1 MSVLLTSVARPLT
14 LARARSATLIL
25 AGLTLGMGS
34 IYAWV
39 VKPGLPYDEPSHW
52 STVLFYVHH
61 GRMPVLGRPGVTY
74 EAQMGPVAYV
84 VDAVIVRVSEAAGAS
99 QNTAFHLVRFAG
111 VAELALAVAVLCA
124 LTRRLAGH
132 SWAWVAAVAVLALNP
147 MLLTMSSS
155 VQNDTLALA
164 LGLLAL
170 ELALG
175 RLGDRPTIR
184 SSLLVGAIAGLAVVT
199 KLSAWAAV
207 AAIAA
212 WLVWRHRRAALR
224 PLVAFLVAAVA
235 VSGWWFVRNVE
246 LYGDPTAASAVD
258 RTGVSFAPYHVQGAS
273 GVAHIF
279 EELVTYLWLPT
290 EYVRNLIA
298 APTVL
303 KGALLIV
310 SVAVLVAGIDRAR
323 RWQSPARG
331 LLLAVAVLSVGAWV
345 VTDLAY
351 QSVAPRVAYLAI
363 PVWAGLVALTLVRL
377 PTRLAIAVTM
387 LTLVSLNAW
396 TLYELARVRTP
407 SFLAP

>member
-1 MSVLLTSVARPLT
+1 LT
-14 LARARSATLIL
+14 LAKARSATLIL
-25 AGLTLGMGS
+25 AVLTLVLGS
-34 IYAWV
+34 LYAWV

-61 GRMPVLGRPGVTY
+61 QRLPVLGRPGVTY

-84 VDAVIVRVSEAAGAS
+84 VGAIVVRLSEAAGAS
-99 QNTAFHLVRFAG
+99 ENTAFHLVRLAG
-111 VAELALAVAVLCA
+111 VAELALAVAVLAA
-124 LTRRLAGH
+124 LTRRLAGR
-132 SWAWVAAVAVLALNP
+132 SWACVAAVSILALNP

-184 SSLLVGAIAGLAVVT
+184 SSLLVGAVAGLAVLT
-199 KLSAWAAV
+199 KLTAWAAV

-212 WLVWRHRRAALR
+212 WLVWRHRRAAFR
-224 PLVAFLVAAVA
+224 PLVAFVVAAVA

-246 LYGDPTAASAVD
+246 LYGDPTGASGVN
-258 RTGVSFAPYHVQGAS
+258 RTGVSFVRYHAHGAS

-298 APTVL
+298 APTIL

-310 SVAVLVAGIDRAR
+310 SVAVLIVGIGGAR
-323 RWQSPARG
+323 RWQTSARG
-331 LLLAVAVLSVGAWV
+331 LLLAVAVLSVGAWL

-363 PVWAGLVALTLVRL
+363 PVWAGLVALTLMRL
-377 PTRLAIAVTM
+377 PPRLAVAATM
-387 LTLVSLNAW
+387 LTVVSLNAW
-396 TLYELARVRTP
+396 TLYELARVRAP